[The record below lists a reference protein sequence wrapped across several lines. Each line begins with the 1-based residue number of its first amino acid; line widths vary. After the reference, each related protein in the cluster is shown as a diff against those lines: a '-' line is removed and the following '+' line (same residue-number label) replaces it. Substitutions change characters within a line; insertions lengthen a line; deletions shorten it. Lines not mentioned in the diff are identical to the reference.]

1 MATTL
6 VSTGLQFPDASIQT
20 TAVTAGQFTATASG
34 AITNGNKLVVNSDG
48 TVSAVAA
55 TSITPVVNAKFAYRN
70 GNPATFLAS
79 AFNGTYFVFVY
90 TVSSTAYA
98 ICGKLNGTNIIF
110 GNEVTLEASSTSQD
124 VTCDTSTGNF
134 VLSWVNTGGA
144 GKACVASVTDNVLT
158 TYTAVSVATAGVIAC
173 EYDSTN
179 NKVVFAYGYGSNQG
193 FAKVGT
199 ISGND
204 LTVGTAANFTTSV
217 PADTICLQEDKTNGK
232 IVVAYRN
239 TSSGNQGFAAV
250 GTVSGT
256 SISFGTPVQFGGDT
270 DILRIKSTYDTTNS
284 KIIFTYSYNGE
295 TSYTIVATV
304 SGTSISFGTEQT
316 FATDTSAYPAVA
328 YDFANQKVF
337 LTYSNDTLGGCEYV
351 SGTLSGTSISYGT
364 PAVFDTDG
372 GGAFANVAI
381 RGLGILVNYY
391 DGTGTIGGRGVLIST
406 SSTNLTSKNYVGIA
420 NNSYSNGATAT
431 VQTTGSVDDAQSGLT
446 TGKPYY
452 LQMDGSLSL
461 APDPLNVYAGL
472 SISATKIVV
481 KG

>member
-34 AITNGNKLVVNSDG
+34 AITNGNKLVVNANG
-48 TVSAVAA
+48 TVSAVVA
-55 TSITPVVNAKFAYRN
+55 TAITPVVNAKLAYRN
-70 GNPATFLAS
+70 GNPATNLAC

-90 TVSSTAYA
+90 TVSSAAYA

-110 GNEVTLEASSTSQD
+110 GNEVTLQSSATSQD

-134 VLSWVNTGGA
+134 VLAWATSASGN
-144 GKACVASVTDNVLT
+144 ACVASVTDNVIT
-158 TYTAVSVATAGVIAC
+158 TYTSIGVATAGVIAC

-179 NKVVFAYGYGSNQG
+179 NKVVFAYAYSSNQG

-199 ISGND
+199 ISGNNI
-204 LTVGTAANFTTSV
+204 TVGTAANFTTNV

-232 IVVAYRN
+232 IVVAYQD
-239 TSSGNQGFAAV
+239 SSSSAQGFAAV

-270 DILRIKSTYDTTNS
+270 GIGGIKSTYDTTNS
-284 KIIFTYSYNGE
+284 KIIFAYSYGGE

-316 FATDTSAYPAVA
+316 FATNTSAYPAIA

-364 PAVFDTDG
+364 PVVFDTDNG
-372 GGAFANVAI
+372 QAFANVAI

-391 DGTGTIGGRGVLIST
+391 DSTGTIGGRGVVIST
-406 SSTNLTSKNYVGIA
+406 SSTNLTSKNYIGIA
-420 NNSYSNGATAT
+420 NNTYSNGATAT
-431 VQTTGSVDDAQSGLT
+431 VQTIGSVDDAQSGLT
-446 TGKPYY
+446 TGSPYY
-452 LQMDGSLSL
+452 LQMDGTLST
-461 APDPLNVYAGL
+461 AADPLNVYAGIA
-472 SISATKIVV
+472 ISATKIVV